1 MENQE
6 FSNFELDQLKE
17 ILNIGASHA
26 STALSQLIEKRVMI
40 TIPEALADTP
50 QNNVARISK
59 SMPDGEV
66 ATAVILKI
74 LGDVPGIMAF
84 FLPKMSAHRL
94 AHLVMKAEGNT
105 DEVLTEIENSALKEV
120 GNIICGAALGA
131 FSRFMGITMLQS
143 VSEVAT
149 DMFSAVVSTVMMEVG
164 QDSNLTL
171 VFKVSFR
178 IEGEDVD
185 AQLCFF
191 TDQEAST
198 KMISILKVK
207 LNII

>member
-1 MENQE
+1 MTNQD

-40 TIPEALADTP
+40 TIPEALADSP
-50 QNNVARISK
+50 QNNVIRISEA
-59 SMPDGEV
+59 MPEGEV

-74 LGDVPGIMAF
+74 LGDVPGVMAF
-84 FLPKMSAHRL
+84 FLPKNSAHRL
-94 AHLVMKAEGNT
+94 AHLVLKSDGNT
-105 DEVLTEIENSALKEV
+105 DEVLTDIEHSALKEV

-131 FSRFMGITMLQS
+131 FSKFIGVTMLQS

-149 DMFSAVVSTVMMEVG
+149 DMFGAIVSTVLMEVG
-164 QDSNLTL
+164 QDSSLTL
-171 VFKVSFR
+171 VFKVSFK

-185 AQLCFF
+185 SQLCLF
-191 TDQEAST
+191 TNDESSN
-198 KMISILKVK
+198 KMISILKAK
-207 LNII
+207 LNIA